1 MQLPRRRDI
10 DNTTIANIANK
21 ANANNIAD
29 KAI

>member
-10 DNTTIANIANK
+10 DDVTIANAADK